1 MATFKQQIFLAATP
15 DFFPSVG
22 FKMACELASAYR
34 KDVCFLGVPF
44 KKGQDL
50 SSYDSVFAQWVNQ
63 NSEACPDVQI
73 NYRVMSPLDDF
84 TDIIEQSEASM
95 LIFQLNDKVWPF
107 SHPQKLLDVCRSLR
121 VPYFFVREGQN
132 ISFDRILVPVG
143 FLMEEREKGPFS
155 SSLGRYFN
163 SEIMLMP
170 AKDYGSRARQTAD
183 AIRTLLEK
191 SDVKFQEMEAHKD
204 SFHVE
209 IEAADVAASYNVSLL
224 MISASRDYGLDD
236 ILFGPK
242 ELKVIKRSTVPV
254 MVINPRGDLYALCG

>member
-1 MATFKQQIFLAATP
+1 MFAFW
-15 DFFPSVG
+15 
-22 FKMACELASAYR
+22 
-34 KDVCFLGVPF
+34 VCRS
-44 KKGQDL
+44 KGQDL

-107 SHPQKLLDVCRSLR
+107 SHPQNYWMFVAVC
-121 VPYFFVREGQN
+121 VFPIFCREGQN
-132 ISFDRILVPVG
+132 ISFDRIWSLLV
-143 FLMEEREKGPFS
+143 LMEEREKGPFS

-191 SDVKFQEMEAHKD
+191 ADVKFQEMEAHKD

-242 ELKVIKRSTVPV
+242 ELKVIKEARFLLWS
-254 MVINPRGDLYALCG
+254 